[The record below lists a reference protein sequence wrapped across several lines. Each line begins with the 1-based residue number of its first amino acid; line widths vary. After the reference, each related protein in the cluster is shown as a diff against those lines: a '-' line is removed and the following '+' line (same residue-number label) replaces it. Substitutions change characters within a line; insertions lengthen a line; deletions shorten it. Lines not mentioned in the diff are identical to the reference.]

1 MKRKTLP
8 LLLLLLSLSMSVF
21 AQAPKTGTTTP
32 KDVKMRFSWWGG
44 DSRHKATLAAIKLYE
59 EKNPGV
65 KIEGEYGAFGN
76 FYLKLLT
83 QLNGN
88 TAPDIFQVDY
98 KWVYDLLNQNK
109 SWFVNMKTLA
119 GKIDLSGFDMK
130 YAMDWASDGDY
141 LIGIP
146 MGVNAIGLV
155 YNKALVEKAGIVMN
169 DSWDWDSL
177 IDAGAK
183 IKKLDKSKY
192 AAFFNKAYF
201 NYMVK
206 VQIKQKTGNDL
217 IKSDYKLGFAKKDI
231 VEVFSYILK
240 LLDTGTIP
248 PFEEMVPFEM
258 VYADQ
263 TPNWLNG
270 NYAICPTSSSL
281 IPTIRSASKFEIGVA
296 RYPVFKDAKN
306 PGLITAPTMLLAL
319 NSRSPNLPEAIKF
332 ANWILNDRD
341 AALTLG
347 DARGMPAS
355 KFARGFLAEK
365 NLIDK
370 HIQSMVESAIPFS
383 GGPEGDLSQNQ
394 EVVTILDDYIQQV
407 GYRKMTPDKAA
418 DAFMKD
424 LTDKAAEMSKK

>member
-1 MKRKTLP
+1 MKRK
-8 LLLLLLSLSMSVF
+8 LLSLLLILISASTLAF
-21 AQAPKTGTTTP
+21 AQAGKPASAA
-32 KDVKMRFSWWGG
+32 KDVKLRFSWWGA

-59 EKNPGV
+59 TQNPGV

-76 FYLKLLT
+76 FYLKLIT

-98 KWVYDLLNQNK
+98 KWVYDLLSQNK
-109 SWFVNMKTLA
+109 SWFVDMRTLSD
-119 GKIDLSGFDMK
+119 KIDLSGFDMK
-130 YAMDWASDGDY
+130 YAMAWGSADNY
-141 LIGIP
+141 LIGLP

-155 YNKALVEKAGIVMN
+155 YNKSLLEKAGVAIN
-169 DSWDWDSL
+169 DSWDWNDL
-177 IDAGAK
+177 LDAGAK
-183 IKKLDKSKY
+183 VKKLGKEYY
-192 AAFFNKAYF
+192 AAFFNKSYL

-217 IKSDYKLGFAKKDI
+217 ITKDYKLGFTKSDM
-231 VEVFSYILK
+231 VDVFAYIQK

-270 NYAICPTSSSL
+270 KYGICPTSSSL
-281 IPTIRSASKFEIGVA
+281 IPSIRAASKFDIGVA
-296 RYPVFKDAKN
+296 RYPIYDNAKN

-332 ANWILNDRD
+332 ANWILNDKD
-341 AALTLG
+341 AALVLG

-355 KFARGFLAEK
+355 SIARTVLAQNNRLDK
-365 NLIDK
+365 N
-370 HIQSMVESAIPFS
+370 IQNMVEKAIPFT

-407 GYRKMTPDKAA
+407 GYRNMSPEMAA
-418 DAFMKD
+418 EGLMKD
-424 LTDKAAEMSKK
+424 LADKAAEMSKK